1 MTATDKPKKNKS
13 EEKVGIPPE
22 TIMTNLHDAIGV
34 PDDYSHTKA
43 INVYDNRW
51 RINVYRFR
59 RDGLP
64 SLIRRV
70 FIGDYSFFVTVDNS
84 GKITSELKKPW

>member
-1 MTATDKPKKNKS
+1 MTSTEKQQKEK
-13 EEKVGIPPE
+13 KVGLAPE
-22 TIMTNLHDAIGV
+22 LVMTNLHDAIGV
-34 PDDYSHTKA
+34 PEDYSHTKA
-43 INVYDNRW
+43 INVFDNRW

-59 RDGLP
+59 RDGIP

-70 FIGDYSFFVTVDNS
+70 FIGDYSFFVQVDNS

>member
-1 MTATDKPKKNKS
+1 MIMTSTEKQQKEK
-13 EEKVGIPPE
+13 KVGLAPE
-22 TIMTNLHDAIGV
+22 LVMTNLHDAIGV
-34 PDDYSHTKA
+34 PEDYSHTKA
-43 INVYDNRW
+43 INVFDNRW

-59 RDGLP
+59 RDGIP

-70 FIGDYSFFVTVDNS
+70 FIGDYSFFVQVDNS